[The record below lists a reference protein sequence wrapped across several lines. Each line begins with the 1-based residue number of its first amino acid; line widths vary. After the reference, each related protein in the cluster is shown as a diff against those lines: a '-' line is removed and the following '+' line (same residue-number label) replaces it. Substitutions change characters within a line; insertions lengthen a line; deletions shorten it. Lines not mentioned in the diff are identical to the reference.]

1 MDETLAYRLILL
13 PQSLAIFK
21 LDPSATIPE
30 WIWASKFLTITRTR
44 EECSIICDADQVPAE
59 ISSEGGWRALKMEGP
74 FEFTQIG
81 VLASVAN
88 PLAAAQVSILSIAT
102 YDTDYVLVTEP
113 DLPTALKAL
122 AEAGHQV
129 LA

>member
-1 MDETLAYRLILL
+1 MDETLAYRLTLL

-21 LDPSATIPE
+21 LDPAASIPE
-30 WIWASKFLTITRTR
+30 GIWASHFLTITRTR
-44 EECSIICDADQVPAE
+44 EECSIICDADLVPPG
-59 ISSEGGWRALKMEGP
+59 INYEGGWRALKMEGP

-81 VLASVAN
+81 VLASIAN

-129 LA
+129 IV

>member
-1 MDETLAYRLILL
+1 
-13 PQSLAIFK
+13 
-21 LDPSATIPE
+21 
-30 WIWASKFLTITRTR
+30 
-44 EECSIICDADQVPAE
+44 
-59 ISSEGGWRALKMEGP
+59 MEGP

-129 LA
+129 SV

>member
-1 MDETLAYRLILL
+1 MEETPAYRLTLL

-21 LDPSATIPE
+21 LDPAAPVPD
-30 WIWASKFLTITRTR
+30 WIWASKFLTVTRTT
-44 EECSIICDADQVPAE
+44 EEFSIICDASLVPA
-59 ISSEGGWRALKMEGP
+59 SVSAEGGWRALKMEGP

-113 DLPTALKAL
+113 DLPAALQAL
-122 AEAGHQV
+122 GAAGHQV
-129 LA
+129 NC

>member
-1 MDETLAYRLILL
+1 MDESLAYRLILL
-13 PQSLAIFK
+13 PQSLAIFR
-21 LDPSATIPE
+21 LDPAAPVPE
-30 WIWASKFLTITRTR
+30 WIWDSKFLTVTRTP
-44 EECSIICDADQVPAE
+44 EEFSIICDADLVPVSVGA
-59 ISSEGGWRALKMEGP
+59 EGGWRALKMEGP

-129 LA
+129 NV

>member
-1 MDETLAYRLILL
+1 MDESLAYRLILL
-13 PQSLAIFK
+13 PQPLAIFQ
-21 LDPSATIPE
+21 LDPAAPLPE
-30 WIWASKFLTITRTR
+30 WIWPAKFLTITRTP
-44 EECSIICDADQVPAE
+44 EECSVICDASQVPAGFNA
-59 ISSEGGWRALKMEGP
+59 EGGWRALKMEGP
-74 FEFTQIG
+74 FEFTEIG

-113 DLPTALKAL
+113 DLATALKAL

-129 LA
+129 TA